1 MMTPEEIQQVV
12 EDYRKSNSL
21 NEEIFSKKVQN
32 FFRNFGRNPEDKV
45 NVDKK
50 NEKKNNNGAQGNGAQ
65 SSTSSSTTGAQGT
78 QSNDNVG
85 AQGNGAQSSTTGAQ
99 GAQGGQ
105 GPQNNTVKK
114 NEIDLDAMSK
124 YTRKGKE
131 VTIKDFGGIKPT
143 GAQGVQGAQ
152 TNEVKPK
159 ISPATFSTNQKQSRA
174 LVKSGELKDTDLN
187 KYSRSN
193 TYTADDGK
201 TQVTRSTVNTIAQFD
216 MGPNIKKG
224 DKLGVIS
231 KNQRK

>member
-1 MMTPEEIQQVV
+1 MTPEEIKQVV
-12 EDYRKSNSL
+12 EDYRKSSQTL
-21 NEEIFSKKVQN
+21 NELKIKIGKFEFDT
-32 FFRNFGRNPEDKV
+32 RNLGRQDRDKV
-45 NVDKK
+45 ITNNDKNNDKK
-50 NEKKNNNGAQGNGAQ
+50 NGNGAQGNGAQ

-99 GAQGGQ
+99 GAQSSTTGAQ
-105 GPQNNTVKK
+105 GTQTNTVKK

-159 ISPATFSTNQKQSRA
+159 ISPATFSTIRNNQES
-174 LVKSGELKDTDLN
+174 
-187 KYSRSN
+187 
-193 TYTADDGK
+193 
-201 TQVTRSTVNTIAQFD
+201 
-216 MGPNIKKG
+216 
-224 DKLGVIS
+224 
-231 KNQRK
+231 